1 MKQSIKNKINSIKAL
16 AKNNVQ
22 STPKIESISSNHNDS
37 LSTAIR
43 NKKEADIFK
52 KELSNAF
59 KLAKG

>member
-1 MKQSIKNKINSIKAL
+1 MKQSIQNKINSLKAL

-22 STPKIESISSNHNDS
+22 PTPKIESISSNHNDS

>member
-1 MKQSIKNKINSIKAL
+1 MKQTIQNKINNLKAL
-16 AKNNVQ
+16 AKNNVS
-22 STPKIESISSNHNDS
+22 STTKVESISSNHNDS
-37 LSTAIR
+37 LSKAIR